1 MPGGKCPAGH
11 VQSLEPKQ
19 TRSEKDPYKASAA
32 SVPLGEKGAGPGA
45 QDLGTRGDFWKVTG
59 RWRQVF
65 FQVWPSGW
73 PDALH
78 WARGDWGARNRASGS
93 HPSPCYQDPFR
104 RRVPGRGMRARPG
117 SGGARRPGGAPP
129 SSGAPGAPR
138 GGEARLAWG
147 REAVRVSWGCC
158 RKCPQAGWLQTG
170 YVFPHS
176 YGGLDV
182 QDQGGTWDMLPPM
195 APGKSPSWLCQL
207 LVAPVSPWCAAAS
220 VFAWPARPLPNT
232 RHWM

>member
-1 MPGGKCPAGH
+1 MENAQQVMFRVWSRNRRAPKKIHIRPALRVCLSERRAPGRARRTWEH
-11 VQSLEPKQ
+11 V
-19 TRSEKDPYKASAA
+19 
-32 SVPLGEKGAGPGA
+32 
-45 QDLGTRGDFWKVTG
+45 GTSGKVTG

-78 WARGDWGARNRASGS
+78 WGRGDWGARNRASGS

-104 RRVPGRGMRARPG
+104 WSVPGRGMRARPG

-129 SSGAPGAPR
+129 SSGAAGAPR

-182 QDQGGTWDMLPPM
+182 QDQGGTWDMLPLM